1 MGSPGVVEGKQT
13 MKILL
18 VAAFFAVALGAPSPR
33 PLPMQTRQ
41 QTLLLTRGMDTT
53 DGAATAAT
61 MVATTDPTDTM
72 ATMARGLLMPS
83 PLPMP
88 TLLLTRLLT
97 PGMDTTAMATDP
109 GDTTDPT
116 DTATTTA
123 RGLLTPSRSPL
134 PLLIPLPTLLPT
146 PGTDTTD
153 GADTVATTDPTDTTG
168 TTARGLLMPSPRPR
182 PPPTLL
188 LIPPLTRGMDTTA
201 TVDGTD
207 PTMAMDTTDT
217 GHTDTATGDA
227 RTPATKLNIV
237 LSLPTNTTEDQ
248 FLQNISLILF
258 FKYFVL
264 FNRVPGFIFQLKN
277 NKVVKN

>member
-1 MGSPGVVEGKQT
+1 
-13 MKILL
+13 
-18 VAAFFAVALGAPSPR
+18 
-33 PLPMQTRQ
+33 
-41 QTLLLTRGMDTT
+41 MDTT

-61 MVATTDPTDTM
+61 MA
-72 ATMARGLLMPS
+72 A
-83 PLPMP
+83 
-88 TLLLTRLLT
+88 
-97 PGMDTTAMATDP
+97 
-109 GDTTDPT
+109 TTDPT

-123 RGLLTPSRSPL
+123 RGLLMPSPSPL

-146 PGTDTTD
+146 PTTD
-153 GADTVATTDPTDTTG
+153 

-182 PPPTLL
+182 PPPILL
-188 LIPPLTRGMDTTA
+188 LTRGMDTT
-201 TVDGTD
+201 
-207 PTMAMDTTDT
+207 DT
-217 GHTDTATGDA
+217 GHMDMATGVA
-227 RTPATKLNIV
+227 KTLATKLNIV

>member
-1 MGSPGVVEGKQT
+1 
-13 MKILL
+13 
-18 VAAFFAVALGAPSPR
+18 
-33 PLPMQTRQ
+33 
-41 QTLLLTRGMDTT
+41 
-53 DGAATAAT
+53 
-61 MVATTDPTDTM
+61 
-72 ATMARGLLMPS
+72 MPS
-83 PLPMP
+83 P
-88 TLLLTRLLT
+88 
-97 PGMDTTAMATDP
+97 
-109 GDTTDPT
+109 
-116 DTATTTA
+116 
-123 RGLLTPSRSPL
+123 SPL

-153 GADTVATTDPTDTTG
+153 GADTVATTDLTGTTD

-182 PPPTLL
+182 PPPILL
-188 LIPPLTRGMDTTA
+188 LIPPLTRGMATTD

-217 GHTDTATGDA
+217 GHMDMATGA
-227 RTPATKLNIV
+227 AKTLATKLNIV

-277 NKVVKN
+277 NKVVKNYQVFHFNNMYNHCFYLPRVYDVREILISLDQSNYIVAG

>member
-1 MGSPGVVEGKQT
+1 MATDPG
-13 MKILL
+13 
-18 VAAFFAVALGAPSPR
+18 
-33 PLPMQTRQ
+33 
-41 QTLLLTRGMDTT
+41 DTT
-53 DGAATAAT
+53 
-61 MVATTDPTDTM
+61 

-88 TLLLTRLLT
+88 TLLLTHLLT
-97 PGMDTTAMATDP
+97 PGMDTTATAIDP
-109 GDTTDPT
+109 GATTGPT

-123 RGLLTPSRSPL
+123 RGLLMPSPSPL

-153 GADTVATTDPTDTTG
+153 GADTVATTDLTGTTD

-182 PPPTLL
+182 PPPM
-188 LIPPLTRGMDTTA
+188 PPLTRGMDTTD

-217 GHTDTATGDA
+217 GYTDMATGA
-227 RTPATKLNIV
+227 AKTLATKLNIV

-264 FNRVPGFIFQLKN
+264 FNRVP
-277 NKVVKN
+277 